1 MKNKNMSSFKT
12 SRWQL
17 LKRFKMLQASKPDLT
32 NQCHYGSVQY
42 LWTWYRNN
50 TWHVK
55 GAGVVLYVQQEK
67 ARKVQLN
74 RHEQMSL
81 MHAVLHLYMKY
92 EAKIETKVKWVNL
105 RGQSQTI
112 ETPVSQSP
120 EVGEAEQRGT
130 KDSTTPTLRAG
141 NLWENITIHTFR
153 PTCLIFCLIS
163 EPVRPMKT
171 FSCCWHILFHS
182 SLEPW
187 LIWTLFLVSAL
198 FPCFLLTCRDFY
210 LASCFF

>member
-1 MKNKNMSSFKT
+1 
-12 SRWQL
+12 
-17 LKRFKMLQASKPDLT
+17 
-32 NQCHYGSVQY
+32 
-42 LWTWYRNN
+42 
-50 TWHVK
+50 
-55 GAGVVLYVQQEK
+55 
-67 ARKVQLN
+67 
-74 RHEQMSL
+74 MSL

-92 EAKIETKVKWVNL
+92 EAKIETKGKWVNL

-187 LIWTLFLVSAL
+187 LIGTLFLVSAL

-210 LASCFF
+210 LASCFLILILKQLQGHTAYPGRYGARGGVHSGQAVRGLTQRNKQPHALTSTHGQFQIAE